1 MQGSSIIIDTIAPN
15 IQLDGNN
22 NTIVPTNSS
31 YTDAGATAS
40 DASYT
45 SDLTLTGANSDFD
58 NTKAGN
64 YVFTYTAED
73 EAGNTD
79 TIIRNV
85 IVRDIPPI
93 GINSFEVDSDNT
105 NTLYAKVGDD
115 IFFDLNVNNTIDFN
129 NVVADVS
136 GANVY
141 NNESGTS
148 NNVLYVDAKVLN
160 TTVIESNATFTIT
173 IANEN
178 GTTLTVTNDDL
189 TSPNVFIDTIP
200 PRITPDG
207 GSADYFI
214 VNGTDPIILNVTV
227 IDGDPNYS
235 GNYTL
240 TTNAT
245 VNANMNGSVYN
256 YTYTADADSA
266 GNPGPSLSR
275 IITII
280 DAPLIGITSL
290 SITSSPGN
298 SNFANEGKTIT
309 LRLQTDSNN
318 LGNFTGTLLG
328 RDIIKNDV
336 NSGTVEFT
344 ETVSPS
350 DTNGN
355 VTFSIVVTNSSGG
368 RVSFTES
375 DLDTG
380 SFVTIDT
387 VAPTIALNGENN
399 TIVALGA
406 DYTDLGA
413 TAYDL
418 SYGNSQVTTTDRV
431 NVNQLDHYTLHYTAP
446 TDAAGNIGQTITR
459 IVEVLDAPPITI
471 TNLAIESS
479 NSNSSY
485 AKAGDTLDIDLTINY
500 TITSYTIT
508 IFNTTTSV
516 ASYNS
521 PIISLAETVPS
532 DQVEE
537 YTKFSIT
544 VIDANGL
551 PNTISQ
557 DDLTSPD
564 NNVFVDT
571 IPPSLTL
578 ISGPANYSIV
588 NGSANPTIRN
598 VTAHDGDPNYSFSI
612 AYSTFTETDLQGS
625 NIQLDGN
632 NNTIVPTNSSY
643 TDAGATASDASY
655 TSDLT
660 LTGAN
665 SDFDNT
671 KAGNYVFTYTAED
684 EAGNTDTI
692 IRNVIVRDI
701 PPIGINSFEVDSD
714 NTNTLYAKVGDDIF
728 FDLNVNNTIDFN
740 NVVADVSGAN
750 VYNNE
755 SGTSNNVLYVDAKV
769 LNTTV
774 IESNAT
780 FTITIANENGTTLTV
795 TNDDLTSPNVFIDT
809 IPPRITPDGGSADY
823 FIVNGTDPIIL
834 NVTVIDGDPNYSGNY
849 TLTTNATVNA
859 NMNGSVYNYTY
870 TADADSAGN
879 PGPSLSRIIT
889 IIDAPLIGITSLS
902 ITSSPGNSNFANE
915 GKTIT
920 LRLQTDS
927 NNLGNFT
934 GTLLG
939 RDIIKNDVNSG
950 TVEFTETVSP
960 SDTNG
965 NVTFSIVV
973 TNSSGGRV
981 SFTESDLDTGSFV
994 TIDTVAPTIALNG
1007 ENNTIVALGADYTDL
1022 GATAYDLSYGNS
1034 QVTTTDR
1041 VNVNQLDHYTLH
1053 YTAPTDAAG
1062 NIGQTITRIVEV
1074 LDAPPITI
1082 TNLAIE
1088 SSNSNSSYAKAG
1100 DTLDI
1105 DLTINYTITSY
1116 TITIFNTTTSVA
1128 SYNSPIISLAET
1140 VPSDQVE
1147 EYTKFSITV
1156 IDANGLP
1163 NTISQDD
1170 LTSPDNNVFV
1180 DTIPPSLTLIS
1191 GPANY
1196 SIVNGSA
1203 NPTIRNVTAHDGDP
1217 NYSGNYTL
1225 ITPNG
1230 IVNADINGSVY
1241 NYTYTADTDTAGN
1254 PGASVSRIITI
1265 VDALPIG
1272 VTSLSITSNSG
1283 NNFANADKIITL
1295 QLQTDSD
1302 DLHDITGTLL
1312 GREFSSTTSGGGA
1325 TFTTTVLSGDT
1336 NGNVTFSIEA
1346 LNSSD
1351 GRVAISE
1358 SDITD
1363 GSFVTIDTVLPVI
1376 TLNGENNTIVAVGVD
1391 YTDPS
1396 ATVADQD
1403 NPSYAGTITARPATL
1418 DTSSAGNKT
1427 ITYTAPADAAGNVP
1441 V

>member
-1 MQGSSIIIDTIAPN
+1 MPTFTDDDLVAAYTVDSTFSQGSLGFSIAVTNEDNRLTSTFTETDLQGSSIIIDTIAPN

-516 ASYNS
+516 AS
-521 PIISLAETVPS
+521 
-532 DQVEE
+532 
-537 YTKFSIT
+537 IT
-544 VIDANGL
+544 VI
-551 PNTISQ
+551 
-557 DDLTSPD
+557 
-564 NNVFVDT
+564 
-571 IPPSLTL
+571 
-578 ISGPANYSIV
+578 
-588 NGSANPTIRN
+588 
-598 VTAHDGDPNYSFSI
+598 
-612 AYSTFTETDLQGS
+612 
-625 NIQLDGN
+625 
-632 NNTIVPTNSSY
+632 
-643 TDAGATASDASY
+643 
-655 TSDLT
+655 
-660 LTGAN
+660 
-665 SDFDNT
+665 
-671 KAGNYVFTYTAED
+671 
-684 EAGNTDTI
+684 
-692 IRNVIVRDI
+692 
-701 PPIGINSFEVDSD
+701 
-714 NTNTLYAKVGDDIF
+714 
-728 FDLNVNNTIDFN
+728 LNL
-740 NVVADVSGAN
+740 
-750 VYNNE
+750 VY
-755 SGTSNNVLYVDAKV
+755 
-769 LNTTV
+769 
-774 IESNAT
+774 
-780 FTITIANENGTTLTV
+780 
-795 TNDDLTSPNVFIDT
+795 
-809 IPPRITPDGGSADY
+809 
-823 FIVNGTDPIIL
+823 
-834 NVTVIDGDPNYSGNY
+834 
-849 TLTTNATVNA
+849 
-859 NMNGSVYNYTY
+859 
-870 TADADSAGN
+870 
-879 PGPSLSRIIT
+879 
-889 IIDAPLIGITSLS
+889 
-902 ITSSPGNSNFANE
+902 
-915 GKTIT
+915 
-920 LRLQTDS
+920 
-927 NNLGNFT
+927 
-934 GTLLG
+934 
-939 RDIIKNDVNSG
+939 
-950 TVEFTETVSP
+950 
-960 SDTNG
+960 
-965 NVTFSIVV
+965 
-973 TNSSGGRV
+973 
-981 SFTESDLDTGSFV
+981 
-994 TIDTVAPTIALNG
+994 
-1007 ENNTIVALGADYTDL
+1007 
-1022 GATAYDLSYGNS
+1022 
-1034 QVTTTDR
+1034 
-1041 VNVNQLDHYTLH
+1041 
-1053 YTAPTDAAG
+1053 
-1062 NIGQTITRIVEV
+1062 
-1074 LDAPPITI
+1074 
-1082 TNLAIE
+1082 
-1088 SSNSNSSYAKAG
+1088 
-1100 DTLDI
+1100 
-1105 DLTINYTITSY
+1105 
-1116 TITIFNTTTSVA
+1116 
-1128 SYNSPIISLAET
+1128 
-1140 VPSDQVE
+1140 
-1147 EYTKFSITV
+1147 
-1156 IDANGLP
+1156 
-1163 NTISQDD
+1163 
-1170 LTSPDNNVFV
+1170 
-1180 DTIPPSLTLIS
+1180 
-1191 GPANY
+1191 
-1196 SIVNGSA
+1196 
-1203 NPTIRNVTAHDGDP
+1203 
-1217 NYSGNYTL
+1217 
-1225 ITPNG
+1225 
-1230 IVNADINGSVY
+1230 
-1241 NYTYTADTDTAGN
+1241 
-1254 PGASVSRIITI
+1254 
-1265 VDALPIG
+1265 
-1272 VTSLSITSNSG
+1272 
-1283 NNFANADKIITL
+1283 
-1295 QLQTDSD
+1295 
-1302 DLHDITGTLL
+1302 
-1312 GREFSSTTSGGGA
+1312 SST
-1325 TFTTTVLSGDT
+1325 
-1336 NGNVTFSIEA
+1336 
-1346 LNSSD
+1346 
-1351 GRVAISE
+1351 
-1358 SDITD
+1358 
-1363 GSFVTIDTVLPVI
+1363 
-1376 TLNGENNTIVAVGVD
+1376 
-1391 YTDPS
+1391 
-1396 ATVADQD
+1396 
-1403 NPSYAGTITARPATL
+1403 
-1418 DTSSAGNKT
+1418 
-1427 ITYTAPADAAGNVP
+1427 
-1441 V
+1441 

>member
-1 MQGSSIIIDTIAPN
+1 MSTSGLSQGSLGFSIAVTNEDNRLTSTFTETDLQGSSIIIDTIAPN

-431 NVNQLDHYTLHYTAP
+431 N
-446 TDAAGNIGQTITR
+446 
-459 IVEVLDAPPITI
+459 
-471 TNLAIESS
+471 
-479 NSNSSY
+479 
-485 AKAGDTLDIDLTINY
+485 
-500 TITSYTIT
+500 
-508 IFNTTTSV
+508 
-516 ASYNS
+516 
-521 PIISLAETVPS
+521 
-532 DQVEE
+532 
-537 YTKFSIT
+537 
-544 VIDANGL
+544 
-551 PNTISQ
+551 
-557 DDLTSPD
+557 
-564 NNVFVDT
+564 
-571 IPPSLTL
+571 
-578 ISGPANYSIV
+578 
-588 NGSANPTIRN
+588 
-598 VTAHDGDPNYSFSI
+598 
-612 AYSTFTETDLQGS
+612 
-625 NIQLDGN
+625 
-632 NNTIVPTNSSY
+632 
-643 TDAGATASDASY
+643 
-655 TSDLT
+655 
-660 LTGAN
+660 
-665 SDFDNT
+665 
-671 KAGNYVFTYTAED
+671 
-684 EAGNTDTI
+684 
-692 IRNVIVRDI
+692 
-701 PPIGINSFEVDSD
+701 
-714 NTNTLYAKVGDDIF
+714 
-728 FDLNVNNTIDFN
+728 
-740 NVVADVSGAN
+740 
-750 VYNNE
+750 
-755 SGTSNNVLYVDAKV
+755 
-769 LNTTV
+769 
-774 IESNAT
+774 
-780 FTITIANENGTTLTV
+780 
-795 TNDDLTSPNVFIDT
+795 
-809 IPPRITPDGGSADY
+809 
-823 FIVNGTDPIIL
+823 
-834 NVTVIDGDPNYSGNY
+834 
-849 TLTTNATVNA
+849 
-859 NMNGSVYNYTY
+859 
-870 TADADSAGN
+870 
-879 PGPSLSRIIT
+879 
-889 IIDAPLIGITSLS
+889 
-902 ITSSPGNSNFANE
+902 
-915 GKTIT
+915 
-920 LRLQTDS
+920 
-927 NNLGNFT
+927 
-934 GTLLG
+934 
-939 RDIIKNDVNSG
+939 
-950 TVEFTETVSP
+950 
-960 SDTNG
+960 
-965 NVTFSIVV
+965 
-973 TNSSGGRV
+973 
-981 SFTESDLDTGSFV
+981 
-994 TIDTVAPTIALNG
+994 
-1007 ENNTIVALGADYTDL
+1007 
-1022 GATAYDLSYGNS
+1022 
-1034 QVTTTDR
+1034 
-1041 VNVNQLDHYTLH
+1041 
-1053 YTAPTDAAG
+1053 
-1062 NIGQTITRIVEV
+1062 
-1074 LDAPPITI
+1074 
-1082 TNLAIE
+1082 
-1088 SSNSNSSYAKAG
+1088 
-1100 DTLDI
+1100 
-1105 DLTINYTITSY
+1105 
-1116 TITIFNTTTSVA
+1116 
-1128 SYNSPIISLAET
+1128 
-1140 VPSDQVE
+1140 
-1147 EYTKFSITV
+1147 
-1156 IDANGLP
+1156 
-1163 NTISQDD
+1163 
-1170 LTSPDNNVFV
+1170 
-1180 DTIPPSLTLIS
+1180 
-1191 GPANY
+1191 
-1196 SIVNGSA
+1196 
-1203 NPTIRNVTAHDGDP
+1203 
-1217 NYSGNYTL
+1217 
-1225 ITPNG
+1225 
-1230 IVNADINGSVY
+1230 
-1241 NYTYTADTDTAGN
+1241 
-1254 PGASVSRIITI
+1254 
-1265 VDALPIG
+1265 
-1272 VTSLSITSNSG
+1272 
-1283 NNFANADKIITL
+1283 
-1295 QLQTDSD
+1295 
-1302 DLHDITGTLL
+1302 
-1312 GREFSSTTSGGGA
+1312 
-1325 TFTTTVLSGDT
+1325 
-1336 NGNVTFSIEA
+1336 
-1346 LNSSD
+1346 
-1351 GRVAISE
+1351 
-1358 SDITD
+1358 
-1363 GSFVTIDTVLPVI
+1363 
-1376 TLNGENNTIVAVGVD
+1376 
-1391 YTDPS
+1391 
-1396 ATVADQD
+1396 
-1403 NPSYAGTITARPATL
+1403 
-1418 DTSSAGNKT
+1418 GNKRASIKVT
-1427 ITYTAPADAAGNVP
+1427 LCERDTTATRVCHDN
-1441 V
+1441 

>member
-1 MQGSSIIIDTIAPN
+1 MTNSSGNRIHITNSDIKDGSFVTIDTTKPVINLNGNSLDTVLQGNAYSDPSATVSDTNYLSPQTVTALPDNLDTSSLGAQPITYSGPADAAGNIPDDVTRTVTVQAKPLGIDTLTIESGNTKNPLYAKIGDLITITLDANGTIGSTTTTIASNLVVPTFTDDDLVAAYTVDSTFSQGSLGFSIAVTNEDNRLTSTFTETDLQGSSIIIDTIAPN

-544 VIDANGL
+544 VIDA
-551 PNTISQ
+551 
-557 DDLTSPD
+557 
-564 NNVFVDT
+564 
-571 IPPSLTL
+571 
-578 ISGPANYSIV
+578 
-588 NGSANPTIRN
+588 
-598 VTAHDGDPNYSFSI
+598 
-612 AYSTFTETDLQGS
+612 TDVVVLK
-625 NIQLDGN
+625 I
-632 NNTIVPTNSSY
+632 
-643 TDAGATASDASY
+643 
-655 TSDLT
+655 
-660 LTGAN
+660 
-665 SDFDNT
+665 
-671 KAGNYVFTYTAED
+671 
-684 EAGNTDTI
+684 
-692 IRNVIVRDI
+692 VIV
-701 PPIGINSFEVDSD
+701 
-714 NTNTLYAKVGDDIF
+714 
-728 FDLNVNNTIDFN
+728 
-740 NVVADVSGAN
+740 
-750 VYNNE
+750 
-755 SGTSNNVLYVDAKV
+755 
-769 LNTTV
+769 
-774 IESNAT
+774 
-780 FTITIANENGTTLTV
+780 
-795 TNDDLTSPNVFIDT
+795 
-809 IPPRITPDGGSADY
+809 
-823 FIVNGTDPIIL
+823 
-834 NVTVIDGDPNYSGNY
+834 
-849 TLTTNATVNA
+849 
-859 NMNGSVYNYTY
+859 
-870 TADADSAGN
+870 
-879 PGPSLSRIIT
+879 
-889 IIDAPLIGITSLS
+889 
-902 ITSSPGNSNFANE
+902 
-915 GKTIT
+915 
-920 LRLQTDS
+920 
-927 NNLGNFT
+927 
-934 GTLLG
+934 
-939 RDIIKNDVNSG
+939 
-950 TVEFTETVSP
+950 
-960 SDTNG
+960 
-965 NVTFSIVV
+965 
-973 TNSSGGRV
+973 
-981 SFTESDLDTGSFV
+981 
-994 TIDTVAPTIALNG
+994 
-1007 ENNTIVALGADYTDL
+1007 
-1022 GATAYDLSYGNS
+1022 
-1034 QVTTTDR
+1034 
-1041 VNVNQLDHYTLH
+1041 
-1053 YTAPTDAAG
+1053 
-1062 NIGQTITRIVEV
+1062 
-1074 LDAPPITI
+1074 
-1082 TNLAIE
+1082 
-1088 SSNSNSSYAKAG
+1088 
-1100 DTLDI
+1100 
-1105 DLTINYTITSY
+1105 
-1116 TITIFNTTTSVA
+1116 
-1128 SYNSPIISLAET
+1128 
-1140 VPSDQVE
+1140 
-1147 EYTKFSITV
+1147 
-1156 IDANGLP
+1156 
-1163 NTISQDD
+1163 
-1170 LTSPDNNVFV
+1170 
-1180 DTIPPSLTLIS
+1180 
-1191 GPANY
+1191 
-1196 SIVNGSA
+1196 
-1203 NPTIRNVTAHDGDP
+1203 
-1217 NYSGNYTL
+1217 
-1225 ITPNG
+1225 
-1230 IVNADINGSVY
+1230 
-1241 NYTYTADTDTAGN
+1241 
-1254 PGASVSRIITI
+1254 
-1265 VDALPIG
+1265 
-1272 VTSLSITSNSG
+1272 
-1283 NNFANADKIITL
+1283 
-1295 QLQTDSD
+1295 
-1302 DLHDITGTLL
+1302 
-1312 GREFSSTTSGGGA
+1312 
-1325 TFTTTVLSGDT
+1325 
-1336 NGNVTFSIEA
+1336 
-1346 LNSSD
+1346 
-1351 GRVAISE
+1351 
-1358 SDITD
+1358 
-1363 GSFVTIDTVLPVI
+1363 
-1376 TLNGENNTIVAVGVD
+1376 
-1391 YTDPS
+1391 
-1396 ATVADQD
+1396 
-1403 NPSYAGTITARPATL
+1403 
-1418 DTSSAGNKT
+1418 
-1427 ITYTAPADAAGNVP
+1427 
-1441 V
+1441 